1 MGTIKKL
8 KNIIILVVILFII
21 LSGTV
26 LLDLFESVT
35 KSVEELFSSKKSEY
49 SNLTSQGYKYQSM
62 MKSSQN
68 AGSKPKQKLSAE
80 ELDQKI
86 MQSGQKRPTTYE
98 EDRDLLPKGVRIQR
112 DDPRRTKEQLN
123 EQKMAKEK
131 FEMDFKELDSF

>member
-8 KNIIILVVILFII
+8 KNIILLFLILLVI
-21 LSGTV
+21 LSGTI

-62 MKSSQN
+62 MKSSQST
-68 AGSKPKQKLSAE
+68 GSKPKQNLSAE

-86 MQSGQKRPTTYE
+86 MQRGQKNTNSFE
-98 EDRDLLPKGVRIQR
+98 EDKGLLPKEVRIQSKN
-112 DDPRRTKEQLN
+112 PRQTQDQID